1 MTPEISL
8 SYLHFNFAMSI
19 MTNIE
24 QNAKDINCNAMWV
37 TGLTV
42 ADWYHIFFESPM
54 EVPEGLNN

>member
-1 MTPEISL
+1 
-8 SYLHFNFAMSI
+8 MSI